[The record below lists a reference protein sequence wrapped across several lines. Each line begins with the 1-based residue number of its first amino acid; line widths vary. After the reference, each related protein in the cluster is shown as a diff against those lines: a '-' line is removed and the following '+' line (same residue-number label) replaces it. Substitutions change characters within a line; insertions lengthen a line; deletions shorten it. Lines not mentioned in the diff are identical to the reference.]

1 MNLPLPLSS
10 DKRYIEA
17 LCYMSQI
24 SQAMGIKTQS
34 EVYRVHRDLEANTMG
49 ALYWQLNDVWIAP
62 SWSSIDFFGVPKI
75 LWYWSK
81 DFFAPI
87 AIIAQ
92 LDNDL
97 NQINVTISREE
108 RSMEDFNG
116 FVEMKLYKY
125 GSFQPEKEF
134 RWEVV
139 VVKVRQ
145 NTQRIIHHPSI
156 AIIATNNENEM
167 AIAGHWWPI
176 EEQYFDEYRQLY
188 VKTVRDEI
196 YNVIKTDNIEVLVSS
211 PSNGILSE
219 QENYLSNKP
228 NDNQYG
234 DIHFYDITINIWNP
248 LKFPNPRFSS
258 EYGTQSIPP
267 MRSWSLILDSNDS
280 ISDLMDHRQHS
291 PLRMEVI
298 LPQLKMNLPLPLSSD
313 KRYIEALCYMSQISQ
328 AMGIKTQSEVYRVHR
343 DLEANTMGAL
353 YWQLND

>member
-1 MNLPLPLSS
+1 MKFPNPRFSSEYGTQSIPPMRSWSLILDSNDSISDLMDHRQHSPLRMEVILPQLKMNLPLPLSS

-139 VVKVRQ
+139 VVSR
-145 NTQRIIHHPSI
+145 HL
-156 AIIATNNENEM
+156 
-167 AIAGHWWPI
+167 
-176 EEQYFDEYRQLY
+176 YFC
-188 VKTVRDEI
+188 
-196 YNVIKTDNIEVLVSS
+196 
-211 PSNGILSE
+211 
-219 QENYLSNKP
+219 
-228 NDNQYG
+228 
-234 DIHFYDITINIWNP
+234 
-248 LKFPNPRFSS
+248 LKFKMFSLVFLYL
-258 EYGTQSIPP
+258 E
-267 MRSWSLILDSNDS
+267 
-280 ISDLMDHRQHS
+280 
-291 PLRMEVI
+291 
-298 LPQLKMNLPLPLSSD
+298 
-313 KRYIEALCYMSQISQ
+313 
-328 AMGIKTQSEVYRVHR
+328 IKFK
-343 DLEANTMGAL
+343 
-353 YWQLND
+353 